1 MRTHTGEKP
10 YPCDICDKRF
20 SQKSSL
26 SIHKQTH
33 ITYLH
38 PRDKPYHCT
47 ICDAAFAVKQY
58 LEVTPTFIH
67 FKLISDALSSD
78 PGSNTDGGGKKS

>member
-78 PGSNTDGGGKKS
+78 PGSNTDGVEKN